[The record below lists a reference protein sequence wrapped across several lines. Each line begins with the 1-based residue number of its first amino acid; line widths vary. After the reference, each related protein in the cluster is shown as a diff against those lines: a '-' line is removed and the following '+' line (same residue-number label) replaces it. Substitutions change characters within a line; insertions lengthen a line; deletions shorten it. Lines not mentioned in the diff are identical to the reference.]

1 MNEPTLPNG
10 RIPLDYHMH
19 STASCDS
26 RASMADMCRS
36 ALARGIPEIAFTEHF
51 DPKPEDICAG
61 YYQPDV
67 YFAALEEA
75 RREFAPQGLT
85 IRAGVELG
93 EYHRYSAVHNP
104 VLDAW
109 PYDIALGSL
118 HWVGEASIFDA
129 NHFRA
134 HTPREAFE
142 AYFSELAAM
151 VRFGGFDVL
160 AHADVVKR
168 AAYPVYGRF
177 AISDWEAQVREVWA
191 ACIEQGI
198 GIEINTAA
206 LRQAVHEVHPGP
218 ESLRWYRE
226 MGGEILTI
234 GSDSHRPDHVGYG
247 LDVALDA
254 ARAAGFTRLASFERR
269 AVARWLPI

>member
-1 MNEPTLPNG
+1 MTDTA

-26 RASMADMCRS
+26 RATMAEMCRS
-36 ALARGIPEIAFTEHF
+36 ALQRGIREIAFTEHF

-61 YYQPDV
+61 YYQPDG
-67 YFAALEEA
+67 YFAALDEA

-93 EYHRYSAVHNP
+93 EHHLYSDVHRP

-109 PYDIALGSL
+109 PYDVALGSL
-118 HWVGEASIFDA
+118 HWVGDDSVFDA
-129 NHFRA
+129 DYFRA
-134 HTPREAFE
+134 HSPRDAFE
-142 AYFSELAAM
+142 AYFTELAAM

-160 AHADVVKR
+160 AHADVIKR
-168 AAYPVYGRF
+168 AAYPVYGHF
-177 AISDWEAQVREVWA
+177 AIAEWEALVREVWA
-191 ACIEQGI
+191 ACIDQGI

-226 MGGEILTI
+226 MGGDILTI

-269 AVARWLPI
+269 AVARWLEI